1 MSSNHLE
8 NTIPNLRSPGERLL
22 VMLKTRGPQ
31 IASDLG
37 KLLNTTGENA
47 RQLLT
52 KLASEGLVESQNESR
67 GVGRP
72 RQVWRL
78 TAAGH
83 NRFPDTH
90 AQLTTQLIQSIRGIL
105 GEAALDKLIS
115 AREVEGIALYQSE
128 MASASTLAQ
137 RVEKLAGI
145 RKREGYMAEY
155 WQDGSD
161 FFLAE
166 NHCPICAAAA
176 SCLGFCQSEMETFRS
191 VLGED
196 IEITRE
202 EHILSGARR
211 CLYRIHPRSAELN

>member
-1 MSSNHLE
+1 MPSS
-8 NTIPNLRSPGERLL
+8 RSPSERLL

-31 IASDLG
+31 VASDLG
-37 KLLNTTGENA
+37 KLLKTTGENA

-52 KLASEGLVESQNESR
+52 KLANEGLVESQNESR

-72 RQVWRL
+72 RQVWSL

-83 NRFPDTH
+83 KRFPDTH
-90 AQLTTQLIQSIRGIL
+90 AQLTTQLIQSIRGVL
-105 GEAALDKLIS
+105 GEAALGKLID
-115 AREVEGIALYQSE
+115 AREAEGIVLYQSE
-128 MASASTLAQ
+128 LTASPTLAD
-137 RVEKLAGI
+137 RVEKLTSI

-155 WQDGSD
+155 WQDGPD

-176 SCLGFCQSEMETFRS
+176 SCLGFCRSEMETFRK
-191 VLGED
+191 VLGEN

-211 CLYRIHPRSAELN
+211 CLYRIHPCSVERN